1 LLPLLKGNEI
11 HRYRFTD
18 AANLILFPYRVE
30 NGKVRLIAQA
40 ELERSFPLAWQYLN
54 DAYGILGS
62 RENGKWAS
70 SEWWQFGRNQNIEE
84 MLLPKIVNQVLS
96 KKSSFAY
103 DIQGR
108 YCFVGGGNAGGYGLR
123 LKSSDRDAELFM
135 LGILNSNVADYFVK
149 KISTPFQGGFF

>member
-1 LLPLLKGNEI
+1 ADKIFVGVQTSADSVFVMRKLEQGDREVVVYSKALEKQYRIESEILLPLLKGNEI

-18 AANLILFPYRVE
+18 AANLILFQYRVE

-40 ELERSFPLAWQYLN
+40 ELERSFPLGWQYLN

-108 YCFVGGGNAGGYGLR
+108 YCFVG
-123 LKSSDRDAELFM
+123 
-135 LGILNSNVADYFVK
+135 
-149 KISTPFQGGFF
+149 